1 MPQSPRDES
10 KSSKD
15 PNHRF
20 RSGESRDRF
29 NGAESHVSYKIVEN
43 GYRCDDSAANSIEQV
58 TTRDNGITYCRPK
71 DTIGGSVAVTG
82 KLFSVLV
89 ESANFAVTVEI
100 RGVDTRVVAV
110 WSAGCEPIKTK
121 LSSDIY
127 ILQDSLPRIRKNV
140 VEEVMALGSFD

>member
-1 MPQSPRDES
+1 M
-10 KSSKD
+10 
-15 PNHRF
+15 
-20 RSGESRDRF
+20 
-29 NGAESHVSYKIVEN
+29 
-43 GYRCDDSAANSIEQV
+43 
-58 TTRDNGITYCRPK
+58 
-71 DTIGGSVAVTG
+71 AVTG

-110 WSAGCEPIKTK
+110 WSAGCEPIKIK

-140 VEEVMALGSFD
+140 MEEVMALGSFD